1 MLIITNGD
9 AACARMREA
18 RLDAKLLPWRDVLH
32 DGPVPADLSLAGLSA
47 YRADF
52 LAGCGWGAHRAL
64 RAAFAARDATLA
76 GCRRHDEVV
85 LWFEHDLYD
94 QLQLLQVLD
103 WFAEA
108 DRGTTRVSLRCP
120 DDYVTSVPVMAL
132 QGELD
137 KREPVTAPQL
147 ALAAA
152 AWAAFRAPTPEVWP
166 EVAARTTADLPY
178 VPLAFARLLEE
189 LPDTR
194 AGLARSERQILEAVA
209 AGAYDATVLFE
220 ACARREE
227 PRYLGDASF
236 FQYLARLSD
245 GPHPLLAVDGHQRRL
260 APEARRL
267 AKPDDRP
274 ALALTHAGRA
284 ALDGELD
291 WVRAAGIDR
300 WLGGVHLR
308 KAAVWRWDGA
318 RLTRDGALRSG

>member
-18 RLDAKLLPWRDVLH
+18 QLDAELLPWRDVLH
-32 DGPVPADLSLAGLSA
+32 DGPVPADLPLDALSQC
-47 YRADF
+47 RAQF
-52 LAGCGWGAHRAL
+52 LAGWGWGDRPTL
-64 RAAFAARDATLA
+64 ERMFAARDAVLR
-76 GCRRHDEVV
+76 GFRRHDEVV

-103 WFAEA
+103 WFASA
-108 DRGTTRVSLRCP
+108 DLDAARLSLRCP
-120 DDYVTSVPVMAL
+120 DDYVTSVPVVAL

-137 KREPVTAPQL
+137 RREPVAPAQL
-147 ALAAA
+147 ALAVS
-152 AWAAFRAPTPEVWP
+152 AWAAFRAPTPEAWP
-166 EVAARTTADLPY
+166 ALATPGPAPLPY

-209 AGAYDATVLFE
+209 AGAHDAGILFE
-220 ACARREE
+220 ACSRREQ

-236 FQYLARLSD
+236 LEYVARLSR
-245 GPHPLLAVDGHQRRL
+245 GPLPLLAAADRRRL
-260 APEARRL
+260 DLTAHL
-267 AKPDDRP
+267 T
-274 ALALTHAGRA
+274 LTHAGQA

-291 WVRAAGIDR
+291 WIGSAGIDR

-308 KAAVWRWDGA
+308 TGVVWRWDGA
-318 RLTRDGALRSG
+318 RLIRGEALRSG